1 VSYQIPQWQVR
12 LLSASALVKLAMD
25 APNTDPPAIRLARS
39 GFDIM
44 ANAELQRAQSE
55 LEISAV
61 YRRRGLNA
69 WR

>member
-1 VSYQIPQWQVR
+1 MTYVVPAWQVR

-25 APNTDPPAIRLARS
+25 SPNIDSPAMRLARS
-39 GFDIM
+39 GFDIV
-44 ANAELQRAQSE
+44 ANAELQRAQGE
-55 LEISAV
+55 LEMSAV